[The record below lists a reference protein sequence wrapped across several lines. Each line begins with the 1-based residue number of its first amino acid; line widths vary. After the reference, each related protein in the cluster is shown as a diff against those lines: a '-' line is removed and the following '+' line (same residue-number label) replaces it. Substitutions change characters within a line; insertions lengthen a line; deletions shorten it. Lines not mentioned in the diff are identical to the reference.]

1 MHLIRLLR
9 SRVFQLSL
17 LSSAIFGIAAFAVV
31 ATLYYSSLQAVTRQ
45 IEATIDAEIKGL
57 AEQYRQFGSIGL
69 IRAVQ
74 RRARE
79 RSRPGAL
86 YLVVDAR
93 FTPLAGNI
101 AVWPKEEPDAG
112 GWVAFP
118 FRGDAAT
125 GRRVNAGEGAGDAVR
140 GEARGRMFRL
150 RGGIFLLVAH
160 DLREQQ
166 RVSARTRETLILAG
180 LVAVLFAIASGGLL
194 SWLVLRRIDSIN
206 RTSRE
211 IMAGDLA
218 RRVPETGRGDE
229 FDRLAQSL
237 NAMLAQNEKLFQG
250 MREVGENLAHDLR
263 SPLGRVRQR
272 LERQLS
278 DALSAREKQALSVE
292 ALEETD
298 RLLSTFNAILSIA
311 QAESGA
317 PKRSFQPVDLRTLL
331 QDVADLYEPLV
342 EDAGATLALALPD
355 RRATVRGNRDMLF
368 SGLRQPAGQRH
379 RIRHCVRRSGSGGD
393 RPQPRY
399 GRRQRAPFGPRPRR
413 RPEGRSAGAGART
426 LLPGR
431 PEPDDR
437 RQRPRPGAGRCG
449 GAVARRGLEPGR
461 RRTGSARHGDAAS
474 RQTRGGRGNT
484 GRNARR
490 PPARPAQRTTDRG
503 TRVMVILYGLK
514 TCDTCRAARRYL
526 EERAFLYEF
535 RDLRADGFSDAE
547 LDAWIAAAGWETL
560 LNKSSRTW
568 RDLPE
573 ADRAGL
579 DAGKAGRC

>member
-1 MHLIRLLR
+1 MHLIRLIK

-17 LSSAIFGIAAFAVV
+17 LTSAIFGIAAFAVV

-57 AEQYRQFGSIGL
+57 AEQYRQFGSFGL

-74 RRARE
+74 RRARQ

-86 YLVVDAR
+86 YLVVGPG
-93 FTPLAGNI
+93 FSPLAGNI
-101 AVWPKEEPDAG
+101 SAWPQEEPDAR

-125 GRRVNAGEGAGDAVR
+125 DRRTAAR

-150 RGGIFLLVAH
+150 QGGFYLLVGH

-166 RVSARTRETLILAG
+166 RVTARTRETLVLAG

-218 RRVPETGRGDE
+218 RRMPETGRGDE

-237 NAMLAQNEKLFQG
+237 NAMLAQNEKLFLG

-368 SGLRQPAGQRH
+368 QACANLLDNAIVYGIASGDPAMAAIDLSLDTAGGNARLSVRDCGAGLKGEALERAPERFYRADPSRTTGGSGLGLAL
-379 RIRHCVRRSGSGGD
+379 VD
-393 RPQPRY
+393 
-399 GRRQRAPFGPRPRR
+399 
-413 RPEGRSAGAGART
+413 
-426 LLPGR
+426 
-431 PEPDDR
+431 
-437 RQRPRPGAGRCG
+437 
-449 GAVARRGLEPGR
+449 AVARLHDGALTLAAAEPGLR
-461 RRTGSARHGDAAS
+461 ATVTLPLDKHAA
-474 RQTRGGRGNT
+474 
-484 GRNARR
+484 
-490 PPARPAQRTTDRG
+490 PEE
-503 TRVMVILYGLK
+503 TRVE
-514 TCDTCRAARRYL
+514 TR
-526 EERAFLYEF
+526 EEPS
-535 RDLRADGFSDAE
+535 GP
-547 LDAWIAAAGWETL
+547 AGPAP
-560 LNKSSRTW
+560 
-568 RDLPE
+568 D
-573 ADRAGL
+573 
-579 DAGKAGRC
+579 

>member
-1 MHLIRLLR
+1 MHLIRLIK

-57 AEQYRQFGSIGL
+57 AEQYRQFGSFGL

-74 RRARE
+74 RRARQ

-86 YLVVDAR
+86 YLVVGPG
-93 FTPLAGNI
+93 FSPLAGNI
-101 AVWPKEEPDAG
+101 SAWPQEEPDAR
-112 GWVAFP
+112 GWVTFP

-125 GRRVNAGEGAGDAVR
+125 GRRTAAR

-150 RGGIFLLVAH
+150 QGGFYLLVGH

-166 RVSARTRETLILAG
+166 RVTARTRETLVLAG

-355 RRATVRGNRDMLF
+355 RRQQCAVTGTCFFR
-368 SGLRQPAGQRH
+368 SAPTCWTTPSYTALRPA
-379 RIRHCVRRSGSGGD
+379 IRQWRRSTSASIRLAGT
-393 RPQPRY
+393 
-399 GRRQRAPFGPRPRR
+399 RAF
-413 RPEGRSAGAGART
+413 RSAT
-426 LLPGR
+426 
-431 PEPDDR
+431 
-437 RQRPRPGAGRCG
+437 
-449 GAVARRGLEPGR
+449 AV
-461 RRTGSARHGDAAS
+461 
-474 RQTRGGRGNT
+474 
-484 GRNARR
+484 
-490 PPARPAQRTTDRG
+490 PA
-503 TRVMVILYGLK
+503 
-514 TCDTCRAARRYL
+514 
-526 EERAFLYEF
+526 
-535 RDLRADGFSDAE
+535 
-547 LDAWIAAAGWETL
+547 
-560 LNKSSRTW
+560 
-568 RDLPE
+568 
-573 ADRAGL
+573 
-579 DAGKAGRC
+579 

>member
-1 MHLIRLLR
+1 MHLIRLLK

-45 IEATIDAEIKGL
+45 VEATIDAEIKGL

-74 RRARE
+74 RRARR

-93 FTPLAGNI
+93 LNPLAGNI
-101 AVWPKEEPDAG
+101 AVWPKEKPDAG

-118 FRGDAAT
+118 FRGDAAS
-125 GRRVNAGEGAGDAVR
+125 GRRASAGEGAGDAVR
-140 GEARGRMFRL
+140 GEARGRMFQL

-166 RVSARTRETLILAG
+166 RVTARTRETLILAG

-194 SWLVLRRIDSIN
+194 SWLILRRIDSIN

-237 NAMLAQNEKLFQG
+237 NAMLAQNEKLFLG

-355 RRATVRGNRDMLF
+355 RRAMVHGNRDMLF
-368 SGLRQPAGQRH
+368 QACANLLDNAIEYGIASGDPASAAIDLNLDTAGGNARLSVCDRGAGLKGEALERAPERFYRADPSRTTGGSGLGLALVDAVARLH
-379 RIRHCVRRSGSGGD
+379 
-393 RPQPRY
+393 
-399 GRRQRAPFGPRPRR
+399 
-413 RPEGRSAGAGART
+413 EGALTLAGAG
-426 LLPGR
+426 PG
-431 PEPDDR
+431 
-437 RQRPRPGAGRCG
+437 
-449 GAVARRGLEPGR
+449 
-461 RRTGSARHGDAAS
+461 
-474 RQTRGGRGNT
+474 
-484 GRNARR
+484 
-490 PPARPAQRTTDRG
+490 
-503 TRVMVILYGLK
+503 
-514 TCDTCRAARRYL
+514 
-526 EERAFLYEF
+526 
-535 RDLRADGFSDAE
+535 LRATVTLPLDKRAVPEETRAE
-547 LDAWIAAAGWETL
+547 TREEPSGPTGPAPD
-560 LNKSSRTW
+560 
-568 RDLPE
+568 
-573 ADRAGL
+573 
-579 DAGKAGRC
+579 